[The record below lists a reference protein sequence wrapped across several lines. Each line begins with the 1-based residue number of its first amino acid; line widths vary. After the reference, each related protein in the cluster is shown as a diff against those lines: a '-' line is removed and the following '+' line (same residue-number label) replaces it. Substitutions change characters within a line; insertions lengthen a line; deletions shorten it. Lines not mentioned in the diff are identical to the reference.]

1 MAPVAANN
9 NINRGNAK
17 DKLHQVQQSNSDI
30 SFMLY
35 LHREELRKRKPNFMR
50 KACIKLQLTD
60 QLITKT
66 ARNADKCSADD
77 LDNMSRE
84 TIFKN
89 KLRRHIARVKY
100 YHAEKDQKQLRQ
112 QLKQHLPQ
120 EKQQTQKLKQHL
132 PQDQQLLPAQQNRNE
147 EKAMPAELNKIRR
160 KLF

>member
-1 MAPVAANN
+1 MAPVAAHN

-17 DKLHQVQQSNSDI
+17 DKLHQVQQSHSDI

-50 KACIKLQLTD
+50 KACIKLQLTNE
-60 QLITKT
+60 LITKN
-66 ARNADKCSADD
+66 ARNADKCSTDD
-77 LDNMSRE
+77 LHSISRQ

-89 KLRRHIARVKY
+89 KLRRQIARFKY

-120 EKQQTQKLKQHL
+120 KKQQELKQHL
-132 PQDQQLLPAQQNRNE
+132 PQEQQQTQQNRNE
-147 EKAMPAELNKIRR
+147 EKEMPAELNKIRR